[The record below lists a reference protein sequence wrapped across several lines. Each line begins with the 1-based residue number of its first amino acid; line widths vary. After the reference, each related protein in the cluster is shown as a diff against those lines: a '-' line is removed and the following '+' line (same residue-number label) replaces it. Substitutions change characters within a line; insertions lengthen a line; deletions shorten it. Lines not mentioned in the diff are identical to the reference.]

1 MPLINHRSFLK
12 LVLLGMLPVASAA
25 TVKIEIADEKGVPVA
40 VRIRLRDR
48 QGALHPPKATGSIM
62 AHPRFPELGVV
73 VKGAT
78 DIDVPPAAAGIEL
91 DRGTEYLPVTLAVEG
106 PSVRRVR
113 LKRWIDM
120 NRQGWWS
127 ADLHA
132 HRRPDEMPL
141 LMDAADLN
149 FAPAITKWNQ
159 NSNLETWPDAPMI
172 QLSASRSYSVDN
184 AEDERQWGAALFFG
198 LKTPIPLYN
207 ARAEWPLPTTT
218 WQDARKRGA
227 FIDQEKIIW
236 WAAPVMAALVP
247 PDTIGVANNHFL
259 EEGML
264 DNEAWG
270 RPRDRARYPGHRGF
284 ANYIF
289 DLYYSYLSA
298 GFRIAASAG
307 AANGVLRS
315 PLGYSRSYVHL
326 TNGFSPKKLLEAQKE
341 GRNFVTN
348 GPMLFVTVNRQ
359 LPGAV
364 LAAATRKANVEFDA
378 VSRTE
383 LETVEVILDG
393 AVVRSFQP
401 RGNASRIKARAVLDV
416 SDGSWITVRCWERNA
431 KTVRFAH
438 TSPVYVGPKARQD
451 APARARLR
459 DWIDE
464 YMERV
469 GKLPPEALTA
479 AQKTEWLA
487 LCRQARDF
495 YR

>member
-1 MPLINHRSFLK
+1 
-12 LVLLGMLPVASAA
+12 MLSVASGA
-25 TVKIEIADEKGVPVA
+25 TVKIEVTDEKGVPA
-40 VRIRLRDR
+40 AARLRLRDR
-48 QGALHPPKATGSIM
+48 AGALVAVKVVGSVL

-73 VKGAT
+73 FKGSAEV
-78 DIDVPPAAAGIEL
+78 DVPPAAVSMEL

-106 PSVRRVR
+106 ADVRRVR
-113 LKRWIDM
+113 LKRWIEM

-127 ADLHA
+127 ADLHV
-132 HRRPDEMPL
+132 HRLPDEMPL
-141 LMDAADLN
+141 LMEGADLN
-149 FAPAITKWNQ
+149 FAPVITKWNQ

-172 QLSASRSYSVDN
+172 RLSDFRAYSVDN
-184 AEDERQWGAALFFG
+184 AEDERPWGAVLFFG
-198 LKTPIPLYN
+198 LKRPISLYN
-207 ARAEWPLPTTT
+207 ARSEWPPPVTT
-218 WQDARKRGA
+218 WGEARKRGA

-236 WAAPVMAALVP
+236 WAAPVMAALKE

-270 RPRDRARYPGHRGF
+270 RPRDRARYPGQRGF
-284 ANYIF
+284 ANYVF
-289 DLYYSYLSA
+289 DLYYTYLSA
-298 GFRIAASAG
+298 GFRVAASAG

-315 PLGYSRSYVHL
+315 PLGYNRSYVRL
-326 TNGFSPKKLLEAQKE
+326 TTGFSPERIWEAQKA

-364 LAAATRKANVEFDA
+364 LAPGTRKATVAFDA

-383 LETVEVILDG
+383 LEKVEVIVDG
-393 AVVRSFQP
+393 AVAGSFDAK
-401 RGNASRIKARAVLDV
+401 GNASRIKARAEVDV
-416 SDGSWITVRCWERNA
+416 SDGSWITVRCWEKNA
-431 KTVRFAH
+431 KTIRFAH
-438 TSPVYVGPKARQD
+438 TSPVYVGPKSRQD
-451 APARARLR
+451 AKARARLR

-464 YMERV
+464 YIERV
-469 GKLPPEALTA
+469 RMLPPEALTG

-487 LCRQARDF
+487 LCQQARDF